1 MILLNNKILIMTHS
15 ENKSSKELRTGMS
28 MYDSGQFKT
37 MIGKGKI
44 VIYQSHDGIT
54 NLEVKLEEDTV

>member
-1 MILLNNKILIMTHS
+1 MTHS